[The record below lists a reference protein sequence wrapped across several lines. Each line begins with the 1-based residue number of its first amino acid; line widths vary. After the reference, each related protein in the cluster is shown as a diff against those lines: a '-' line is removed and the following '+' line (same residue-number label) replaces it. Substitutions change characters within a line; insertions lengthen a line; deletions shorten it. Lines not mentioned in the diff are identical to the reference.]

1 MKKLKVFATVGVM
14 ALGLTGCKDDDDTNP
29 SPSPAA
35 PVGEMDAMPQ
45 TVFGIASG
53 NDDFSTLAALIE
65 DAGLKDTLNGD
76 GPFTVFA
83 PTNEAFAAL
92 DEATLNG
99 LAEDPVALREVL
111 LYHVVSGAVRSDVA
125 ITLTSAGMISGSDTA
140 ISSSD
145 GMLFINDARVVTA
158 DIAGSN
164 GVVHVIDK
172 VLLPPAP
179 EPEPKSITAIAAG
192 NPDFSTLVSLLQS
205 TGLDAVLTEGGPWT
219 VFAPTNDAFAGVDEQ
234 VLAALAEDAEALR
247 NVLLYHVVGAEVPA
261 KVAVGLSDATM
272 ANGDD
277 IALNVMDGGLIINGN
292 ARVIAT
298 DIMASNGV
306 IHVIDSVLIPAA
318 DEEEAPAP
326 SITEIAA
333 GNPDFSTLV
342 SLLQATGLDEVL
354 LDGGPWTVFAPTNAA
369 FAKIDPATLE
379 SLAADQD
386 ALKNILLY
394 HVVPAKVPASAAVE
408 LSEAVM
414 ANSVSISLA
423 VRDGS
428 LYLNDNT
435 RVIATD
441 VMAGNGIIH
450 VIDTVLLP

>member
-1 MKKLKVFATVGVM
+1 MPSGESTMTNAHVGASDERMTIPNPVDVI
-14 ALGLTGCKDDDDTNP
+14 ADPEAVGLTLWAHAHGLISLHARGLLMP
-29 SPSPAA
+29 
-35 PVGEMDAMPQ
+35 GESVTITITGSARFPRLTM
-45 TVFGIASG
+45 AS
-53 NDDFSTLAALIE
+53 
-65 DAGLKDTLNGD
+65 
-76 GPFTVFA
+76 
-83 PTNEAFAAL
+83 
-92 DEATLNG
+92 
-99 LAEDPVALREVL
+99 
-111 LYHVVSGAVRSDVA
+111 
-125 ITLTSAGMISGSDTA
+125 
-140 ISSSD
+140 
-145 GMLFINDARVVTA
+145 MLVT
-158 DIAGSN
+158 
-164 GVVHVIDK
+164 
-172 VLLPPAP
+172 
-179 EPEPKSITAIAAG
+179 
-192 NPDFSTLVSLLQS
+192 
-205 TGLDAVLTEGGPWT
+205 
-219 VFAPTNDAFAGVDEQ
+219 TNDAFAGVDEQ